1 MEWDSKFMQV
11 FRNAVARFH
20 EHPGMTAERLFLPDE
35 CQFFTEI
42 GHNPGEV
49 FDYVK
54 DYATLGDP
62 APNTILLIAAARRS
76 FFVNNQRGIS
86 GNAQPVTEEDLPTE
100 TDDFQGITYLPRI
113 MRKAEAKLHG
123 TLGAGLMFY
132 CAKDRAFLR
141 EIDIHP
147 IDFLQLVLNA
157 HGDRQKVVT
166 AIIAAIKNVQNGK
179 KRGKMVQ
186 LPHASQGEL
195 ALD

>member
-1 MEWDSKFMQV
+1 
-11 FRNAVARFH
+11 
-20 EHPGMTAERLFLPDE
+20 
-35 CQFFTEI
+35 
-42 GHNPGEV
+42 
-49 FDYVK
+49 
-54 DYATLGDP
+54 
-62 APNTILLIAAARRS
+62 
-76 FFVNNQRGIS
+76 
-86 GNAQPVTEEDLPTE
+86 
-100 TDDFQGITYLPRI
+100 
-113 MRKAEAKLHG
+113 
-123 TLGAGLMFY
+123 MFY

>member
-1 MEWDSKFMQV
+1 M
-11 FRNAVARFH
+11 
-20 EHPGMTAERLFLPDE
+20 
-35 CQFFTEI
+35 
-42 GHNPGEV
+42 

-62 APNTILLIAAARRS
+62 SPNTILLIAAARRS
-76 FFVNNQRGIS
+76 FFVNNQRSIS
-86 GNAQPVTEEDLPTE
+86 GNAQPVTDEDLPSE
-100 TDDFQGITYLPRI
+100 TDDFQGIAYLPRI

-141 EIDIHP
+141 EIDIHAT
-147 IDFLQLVLNA
+147 DFLQLVLNA

-166 AIIAAIKNVQNGK
+166 AVISALKNVHMGT
-179 KRGKMVQ
+179 KRGKMIP

-195 ALD
+195 PLD

>member
-1 MEWDSKFMQV
+1 MHV

-86 GNAQPVTEEDLPTE
+86 GNAQPVTEEDLPSE

-132 CAKDRAFLR
+132 CAKDRTFLR